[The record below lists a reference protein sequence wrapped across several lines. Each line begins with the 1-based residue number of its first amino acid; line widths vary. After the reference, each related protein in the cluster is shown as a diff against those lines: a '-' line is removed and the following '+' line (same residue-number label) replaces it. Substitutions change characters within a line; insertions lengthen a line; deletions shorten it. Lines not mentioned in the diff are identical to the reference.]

1 MKNVHVEMN
10 VRVCMD
16 VKCKDKEVEA
26 VKARLT
32 DPQQLKEQFGVNALD
47 ITKVKEFI
55 VEEGKKGKK
64 KEKADA

>member
-10 VRVCMD
+10 VRVAMD
-16 VKCKDKEVEA
+16 VKCKDKDVEA

-55 VEEGKKGKK
+55 VDEPVKKTKK
-64 KEKADA
+64 KEN

>member
-1 MKNVHVEMN
+1 MKTVHVEMN

-16 VKCKDKEVEA
+16 VKCKDKDVAA

-47 ITKVKEFI
+47 ITKIKEFI
-55 VEEGKKGKK
+55 VDEPVKKTK
-64 KEKADA
+64 KEN

>member
-1 MKNVHVEMN
+1 MKTVHVEMN

-16 VKCKDKEVEA
+16 VKCKDKDVEA

-55 VEEGKKGKK
+55 VDEPVKKTKK
-64 KEKADA
+64 KEN